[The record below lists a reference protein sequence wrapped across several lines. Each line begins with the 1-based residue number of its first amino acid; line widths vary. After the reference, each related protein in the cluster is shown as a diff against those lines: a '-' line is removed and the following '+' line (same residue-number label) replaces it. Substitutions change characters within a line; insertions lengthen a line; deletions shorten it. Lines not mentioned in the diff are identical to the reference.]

1 MGLFGALVGV
11 VSMPL
16 KVAVDVVKMPV
27 QIAKGDSALEN
38 TIKGIKKIEEDL
50 ED

>member
-1 MGLFGALVGV
+1 MGLFGALVDV

-16 KVAVDVVKMPV
+16 RVAVDIVKMPV
-27 QIAKGDSALEN
+27 QIANGENALEN

>member
-1 MGLFGALVGV
+1 
-11 VSMPL
+11 
-16 KVAVDVVKMPV
+16 VAVDVVKMPV
-27 QIAKGDSALEN
+27 QIANGGNALEN